1 MTTVSSFSG
10 GGDPP
15 GPAALPSDI
24 ITHRAARDPSS
35 VRLRRNTPTRRQ
47 QARRSLFENNKFMV
61 TGITALL
68 ENKIPFF
75 GGVKRAAGQLPV
87 HQVHL
92 LALVTIGLDADIFG
106 AAADAFDL
114 LESCVE
120 VVIVEIV
127 QRIDRNDEIEMLV
140 GVGQFRG

>member
-15 GPAALPSDI
+15 GAAALPSDI
-24 ITHRAARDPSS
+24 IIHRSCPQSIARAAKHADALAEGLPII
-35 VRLRRNTPTRRQ
+35 
-47 QARRSLFENNKFMV
+47 LFKNNKFVV

-75 GGVKRAAGQLPV
+75 RGVKGAAGQLPV

-114 LESCVE
+114 LEGRVQVLVVE
-120 VVIVEIV
+120 VV
-127 QRIDRNDEIEMLV
+127 QRIDRNDEVE
-140 GVGQFRG
+140 